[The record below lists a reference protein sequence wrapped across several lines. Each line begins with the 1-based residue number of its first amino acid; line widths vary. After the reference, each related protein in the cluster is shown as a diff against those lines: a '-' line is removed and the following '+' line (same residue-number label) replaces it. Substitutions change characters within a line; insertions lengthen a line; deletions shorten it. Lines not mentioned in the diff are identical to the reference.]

1 MTTETA
7 STNPAQ
13 VLRAFLRANSK
24 ADGAMEA
31 LDALHDLE
39 SVATDAA
46 GTRERERL
54 FSAAIVGAQARVN
67 AAFKDKMAGNYKVAE
82 TEQLLVLCREQ
93 MTDFA
98 LALEVG
104 SSEVV
109 LISGTP
115 FLRIHFGLR
124 HECGFVKVDVRDFP
138 IVSKGGGMDV
148 AIRQANT
155 SALGYYLRDA
165 FALPRLKDEGEAAAA
180 AEARSG
186 PRRSATVAAT
196 PRPQPQTRPAAPP
209 LSEKA
214 ATRVAKIQA
223 APTIAALD
231 ELEGRVADLRSALDS
246 EEPPH
251 PLHEVEAMERA
262 CAARREALS

>member
-67 AAFKDKMAGNYKVAE
+67 AAYKDKAAGNYKVAE

-93 MTDFA
+93 MTDFG

-109 LISGTP
+109 LISNNP

-138 IVSKGGGMDV
+138 IVAKGGGMDV

-180 AEARSG
+180 AQERSG

-196 PRPQPQTRPAAPP
+196 PRPAATRPAGPP

-214 ATRVAKIQA
+214 AMRVATIEA
-223 APTIAALD
+223 TPTLAAL
-231 ELEGRVADLRSALDS
+231 EVIEGKVADLRSALED
-246 EEPPH
+246 ENPPH

-262 CAARREALS
+262 CAARREAIS